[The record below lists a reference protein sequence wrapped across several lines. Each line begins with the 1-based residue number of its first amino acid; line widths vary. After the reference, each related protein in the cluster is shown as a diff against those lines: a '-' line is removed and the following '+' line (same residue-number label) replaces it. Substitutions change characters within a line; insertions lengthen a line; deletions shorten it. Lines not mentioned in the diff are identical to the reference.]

1 MRSFFAALILFV
13 CVPFSTGA
21 EIPTPAETFG
31 HEVGAD
37 YKLIPYPEVLS
48 YLETVAAESDRV
60 SIEEA
65 GRSTLDNPMKV
76 VILTSKENQANLE
89 RLREIARL
97 IAKPGDLSPEESE
110 ALIDEGKVIAVVTCS
125 IHSTEVGST
134 QMVTEFVHDFATTD
148 DPEKLAWMEEAVLL
162 IMPSINP
169 DGQHMIV
176 DWYNE
181 WLGTDYEG
189 GRMPWLYHHYVGHD
203 NNRDFYMLSQKE
215 TKVVNEVLYHR
226 WFPQTFLDEH
236 QMGST
241 GPRMFVPPQTDPL
254 NEEVH
259 SLVFR
264 QADVL
269 GTNMS
274 FRLEQNEKT
283 GVGHNMIFD
292 SYWPGGT
299 RNTAWWKNVTGLLTE
314 VASARIA
321 TPIFIDPGELRG
333 GGKGFP
339 EYGRRSNFPSPWP
352 GGWWRLRDIVEYE
365 LVATWAFLEANAE
378 NRASIL
384 GNVNTMARW
393 SIDNGLTEPPYA
405 FIIPPHQHDP
415 VAAAKL
421 VDLLIEHGV
430 EVAKATEALKVG
442 YSVYPAGTTV
452 IPAAQPYRP
461 FLLTMLRSQRYPE
474 VRNATDAGILEPYDV
489 ASWSLPL
496 SMGVDVVEAT
506 EPLATSIEKLTEAN
520 WPTPQIDQA
529 AAGHLIPAAADS
541 AYPAINRL
549 LADGLRVHR
558 LAGDSEAGTRGDIY
572 LSSEDVE
579 SSVLG
584 EIADEL
590 HLPVIPLPNDPDAGM
605 LRVGK
610 ARVGLFKP
618 WVASMDEGWTRFVLE
633 QYEFPLTTI
642 SNEQIRS
649 GEFIDDVDVLLFP
662 AVSPSIISTGEPAKG
677 TRSYRRWS
685 PMPPKYAGGIDT
697 TPEPDAAAKKRKDD
711 GKPIKGGERIKKW
724 VEAGGTVVALDSSS
738 QYFIDL
744 FELPVNNV
752 LAKIDGDDFNCP
764 GSTLRVEMN
773 MESPLSFG
781 MQAEEAIY
789 FGDSPAFQTRVPD
802 PRFERTVVA
811 RYPDDDK
818 DILLSGYLEGGNLL
832 EKRAAVVEIEVG
844 KGRVILIGF
853 RAQHR
858 AQPVRTFKLLF
869 NTLYTME
876 APE

>member
-1 MRSFFAALILFV
+1 MRKTLSMLILCA
-13 CVPFSTGA
+13 CVALTAGA

-37 YKLIPYPEVLS
+37 RKLIPYPEVLS
-48 YLETVAAESDRV
+48 YLDTVAAASDRV
-60 SIEEA
+60 SIEDA

-76 VILTSKENQANLE
+76 VVLTSKENQANLV

-97 IAKPGDLSPEESE
+97 LAKPGDLTPEQSQQ
-110 ALIDEGKVIAVVTCS
+110 LVDEGKVIALVSCS

-134 QMVTEFVHDFATTD
+134 QMVTEFVHDFATTE
-148 DPEKLAWMEEAVLL
+148 DPEKLAWMDEAVLL
-162 IMPSINP
+162 VMPSINP

-203 NNRDFYMLSQKE
+203 NNRDFYMLTQKE

-226 WFPQTFLDEH
+226 WFPQSFLDEH

-314 VASARIA
+314 VASVRIA
-321 TPIFIDPGELRG
+321 SPIFIDPGELRG

-393 SIDNGLTEPPYA
+393 SINNGSTEPPYA
-405 FIIPPHQHDP
+405 FVIPPDQHDP

-421 VDLLIEHGV
+421 VDLLLEHGV
-430 EVAKATEALKVG
+430 EVAQAAEELQVG
-442 YSVYPAGTTV
+442 YSVYPEGTTV

-461 FLLTMLRSQRYPE
+461 FILTMLRHQRYPE

-496 SMGVDVVEAT
+496 SMGVEVVEVSDPLETALEPLT
-506 EPLATSIEKLTEAN
+506 EPN
-520 WPTPQIDQA
+520 WPRPQIDRT
-529 AAGHLIPAAADS
+529 AAGHLVPAASDS
-541 AYPAINRL
+541 AYTAINRL
-549 LADGLRVHR
+549 LAEGTGVYR
-558 LAGDSEAGTRGDIY
+558 LANDSEIGSRGDIY
-572 LSSEDVE
+572 LSAEDVDSTKLAALAE
-579 SSVLG
+579 
-584 EIADEL
+584 EL
-590 HLPVIPLPNDPDAGM
+590 HVPVVPLASSPSAEM
-605 LRVGK
+605 LRVGS

-633 QYEFPLTTI
+633 QYDFPLETI

-649 GEFIDDVDVLLFP
+649 GVFTDEVDVLLFP
-662 AVSPSIISTGEPAKG
+662 DVSPSIISMGEPAKG
-677 TRSYRRWS
+677 SRYRRRWT
-685 PMPPKYAGGIDT
+685 PMPPKYSGGIDT
-697 TPEPDAAAKKRKDD
+697 VAKTDDTAKKKKDEV
-711 GKPIKGGERIKKW
+711 KQVKGGERIKKW

-752 LAKIDGDDFNCP
+752 LAKVDGDDFNCP
-764 GSTLRVEMN
+764 GSTLQVEMN
-773 MESPLSFG
+773 MDSPLTFG
-781 MQAEEAIY
+781 MQAKEGIY

-802 PRFERTVVA
+802 PRFNRNVIA
-811 RYPDDDK
+811 RYPSNDK
-818 DILLSGYLEGGNLL
+818 DILLSGYLEGGKLL

-876 APE
+876 APG